1 MRIFKKKWVRVMALV
16 LAVLLVLVGA
26 CAVYL
31 GSYYHAD
38 TQMVESF
45 AIPTGTTREVWED
58 GTVAFVP
65 QNPQTGL
72 VFYPGG
78 KVEHTA
84 YEPLMK
90 KLAQSGILCVLVQM
104 PFRLAV
110 LDMNAADGIQEKF
123 PQIERWYIGGH
134 SLGGSM
140 AASYLDKH
148 RDAFDG
154 LVLLGAY
161 STADLSDSELSVLS
175 VYGSE
180 DGVMNREKYEECLS
194 HMPKD
199 FAQYVLEGGNH
210 AYFGAYGEQK
220 GDGEVLISHKGQIL
234 QSALYIGDFLKG
246 WRWENSNGSGRR
258 WNVFGATGDRVNVK
272 EPVLTPRP
280 H

>member
-1 MRIFKKKWVRVMALV
+1 MSIWKKKWVRVLAIV
-16 LAVLLVLVGA
+16 LAVVLVTVGA

-31 GSYYHAD
+31 GDYYRAD
-38 TQMVESF
+38 MQMVEYF
-45 AIPTGTTREVWED
+45 ATPPGTTREVWED

-65 QNPQTGL
+65 QNPKTGL
-72 VFYPGG
+72 IFYPGG

-90 KLAQSGILCVLVQM
+90 WLARSGVLCVLVQM

-123 PQIERWYIGGH
+123 PQIEHWYIGGH

-194 HMPKD
+194 NMPAD
-199 FAQYVLEGGNH
+199 FTEYVVDGGNH

-220 GDGEVLISHKGQIL
+220 GDGIALVSHETQIL
-234 QSALYIGDFLKG
+234 QSALYIGEFLEG
-246 WRWENSNGSGRR
+246 WRWENSDGKGRW
-258 WNVFGATGDRVNVK
+258 WNVYGAEAHSRVIK
-272 EPVLTPRP
+272 DPVLSPQ
-280 H
+280 